1 MFLHYFN
8 WHTQWLVCTTK
19 SILCIGLKLIDGI
32 TFQSIVWEEWRL
44 KILRMQPFKSKV
56 CVWYYLKHY
65 GTFWVKMCKNVVK
78 FQAWKIVLKSQQI
91 IASRELEIVNIFS
104 TFLLPILAI
113 VCLSVIRSYFHFS
126 AFQQF
131 HTGMYEHF
139 VNTMYEYLPLINKH
153 IFSSMWTD
161 CNLVFFRL
169 QR

>member
-78 FQAWKIVLKSQQI
+78 FQAWKIGQKSQQI
-91 IASRELEIVNIFS
+91 IASRELEIVNIF
-104 TFLLPILAI
+104 FYVFILFYFSNS
-113 VCLSVIRSYFHFS
+113 LSVCDTF
-126 AFQQF
+126 
-131 HTGMYEHF
+131 
-139 VNTMYEYLPLINKH
+139 
-153 IFSSMWTD
+153 IFSFLSISTISHRYVWTF
-161 CNLVFFRL
+161 CKYNVRIFAIN
-169 QR
+169 Q

>member
-78 FQAWKIVLKSQQI
+78 FQAWKIGQKSQQI
-91 IASRELEIVNIFS
+91 IASRELEIVNIFF
-104 TFLLPILAI
+104 TFLFYFISEI
-113 VCLSVIRSYFHFS
+113 VCCLWYV
-126 AFQQF
+126 
-131 HTGMYEHF
+131 
-139 VNTMYEYLPLINKH
+139 H
-153 IFSSMWTD
+153 IFISQHFNNFTQVCM
-161 CNLVFFRL
+161 NIL
-169 QR
+169 